1 MKTRF
6 LNKSVILMLML
17 AISTFLIFGCSASK
31 PSEEDDRLHIVCTTF
46 PLYDWTR
53 QVLAGQEEWAEISLL
68 MDGGTDLHNYQPTAE
83 DLLMISE
90 ADIVIYVGGESDR
103 WMKDVIAS
111 VPEEKREGQQ
121 YLNLME
127 ILDSA
132 LREEEYVEGMEA
144 EEEEEE
150 VTDVDADES
159 APMEYDEHIWLSL
172 KNASVCVQAIETAVA
187 SAGEETMQIAARE
200 NAEQYIEELEAL
212 DQEYEQMVQAAP
224 WKTVLVADRFPF
236 LYLMKDYG
244 ISYYAAFQGCSAE
257 TDASFETVIFLA
269 GKMDEYELPA
279 VLVIENGNDR
289 IAQTVIE
296 NTVGQNQKIL
306 VLNSLQSVTSGDIEK
321 GVTYLSVMQDNYSVL
336 KEALYGVTE

>member
-1 MKTRF
+1 MKTMFQKNR
-6 LNKSVILMLML
+6 SVTLLLMLVISAFLL
-17 AISTFLIFGCSASK
+17 AGCSASQS
-31 PSEEDDRLHIVCTTF
+31 SEEDDRLHIVCTTF

-68 MDGGTDLHNYQPTAE
+68 MDGGTDIHNYQPTAE
-83 DLLMISE
+83 DILMISE

-103 WMKDVIAS
+103 WMKDVIAA

-132 LREEEYVEGMEA
+132 LREEEYVEGMEV
-144 EEEEEE
+144 EEE
-150 VTDVDADES
+150 VTDVGADES
-159 APMEYDEHIWLSL
+159 AHMEFDEHIWLSL
-172 KNASVCVQAIETAVA
+172 KNAVVCVQAIETAVA
-187 SAGEETMQIAARE
+187 SSGEETIQHAVTE
-200 NAEQYIEELEAL
+200 NAEQYMGELEAL

-269 GKMDEYELPA
+269 GKMDEYDLPA

-289 IAQTVIE
+289 IAETVIE
-296 NTVGQNQKIL
+296 NTASRDQKIL

-321 GVTYLSVMQDNYSVL
+321 GVTYLSVMRDNFSVL

>member
-6 LNKSVILMLML
+6 QKNISVTLLLMFV
-17 AISTFLIFGCSASK
+17 ISVFLLCGCGASQSAEK
-31 PSEEDDRLHIVCTTF
+31 DDRLHIVCTTF

-68 MDGGTDLHNYQPTAE
+68 MDGGTDIHNYQPTAE
-83 DLLMISE
+83 DILMISE

-103 WMKDVIAS
+103 WMRDVIAA

-144 EEEEEE
+144 EEEE
-150 VTDVDADES
+150 VTDIGADES
-159 APMEYDEHIWLSL
+159 AHMEFDEHIWLSL
-172 KNASVCVQAIETAVA
+172 KNAAVCVQAIETAAA
-187 SAGEETMQIAARE
+187 SAGEETMQHAVTE
-200 NAEQYIEELEAL
+200 NAEQYIGELEAL

-269 GKMDEYELPA
+269 GKMDEYDLPA

-289 IAQTVIE
+289 IAETVIE
-296 NTVGQNQKIL
+296 NTASRDQKIL
-306 VLNSLQSVTSGDIEK
+306 ILNSLQSVTAGEIAQ
-321 GVTYLSVMQDNYSVL
+321 GVTYLSVMQDNFSVL
-336 KEALYGVTE
+336 KEALYGVKE

>member
-6 LNKSVILMLML
+6 LNKSVTLMLML
-17 AISTFLIFGCSASK
+17 AISTFLLCGCSASQS
-31 PSEEDDRLHIVCTTF
+31 SEKDDRLHIVCTTF

-53 QVLAGQEEWAEISLL
+53 QVLAGQEEWAEVSLL
-68 MDGGTDLHNYQPTAE
+68 MDGGTDIHNYQPTAE
-83 DLLMISE
+83 DILMISE

-103 WMKDVIAS
+103 WMRDVIAA

-144 EEEEEE
+144 EEEE
-150 VTDVDADES
+150 VTDVCTDES
-159 APMEYDEHIWLSL
+159 AHMEFDEHIWLSL
-172 KNASVCVQAIETAVA
+172 KNAVVCVQAIETAVI
-187 SAGEETMQIAARE
+187 SAGEETMQHAVTE
-200 NAEQYIEELEAL
+200 NAEQYMGELEAL

-289 IAQTVIE
+289 IAETVIE
-296 NTVGQNQKIL
+296 NTAGQNQKIL

>member
-1 MKTRF
+1 MKTMFQKNR
-6 LNKSVILMLML
+6 SVTLLLMLV
-17 AISTFLIFGCSASK
+17 ISAFLLGGCSASQS
-31 PSEEDDRLHIVCTTF
+31 SEEDDRLHIVCTTF

-68 MDGGTDLHNYQPTAE
+68 MDGGTDIHNYQPTAE
-83 DLLMISE
+83 DILMISE

-103 WMKDVIAS
+103 WMKDVIAA

-132 LREEEYVEGMEA
+132 LREEEYVEGMEV
-144 EEEEEE
+144 EEE
-150 VTDVDADES
+150 VTDVGADES
-159 APMEYDEHIWLSL
+159 AHMEFDEHIWLSL
-172 KNASVCVQAIETAVA
+172 KNAVVCVQAIETAVA
-187 SAGEETMQIAARE
+187 SSGEETIQHAVTE
-200 NAEQYIEELEAL
+200 NAEQYMGELEAL

-269 GKMDEYELPA
+269 GKMDEYDLPA

-289 IAQTVIE
+289 IAETVIE
-296 NTVGQNQKIL
+296 NTASRDQKIL

-321 GVTYLSVMQDNYSVL
+321 GVTYLSVMRDNFSVL

>member
-6 LNKSVILMLML
+6 LNKSVTLMLML
-17 AISTFLIFGCSASK
+17 AISTFLLCGCSTSQSA
-31 PSEEDDRLHIVCTTF
+31 EEDDRLHIVCTTF

-53 QVLAGQEEWAEISLL
+53 QVLAGQEEWAEVLLL
-68 MDGGTDLHNYQPTAE
+68 MNGGTDIHNYQPTAE
-83 DLLMISE
+83 DILMISE

-103 WMKDVIAS
+103 WMKDVIAA

-144 EEEEEE
+144 EEEEE
-150 VTDVDADES
+150 TDAGTDES
-159 APMEYDEHIWLSL
+159 SPMEFDEHIWLSL
-172 KNASVCVQAIETAVA
+172 KNAAVCVQAIENAVT
-187 SAGEETMQIAARE
+187 SAGEETMQHAITE

-269 GKMDEYELPA
+269 GKMDEYGLPA

-289 IAQTVIE
+289 IAETVIE
-296 NTVGQNQKIL
+296 NTTSQNQKIL

-321 GVTYLSVMQDNYSVL
+321 GVTYLSVMQGNYSVL